1 MSHLK
6 KPTAI
11 TLDTLPDLFAYWR
24 SQAGGLRMG
33 PDPDP
38 QGGDNPPERPEGVSE
53 EEWSALGDPG
63 RAVLQRERQAR
74 QEAERAL
81 SLSRQLAAQN
91 ARPTPP
97 KAPTVTPKQRE
108 QQPSD
113 SGSNESR
120 EQPDVAALVQQAVEA
135 AIKPFQEREQQ
146 READQAAGV
155 IRDAV
160 LNAAKDRL
168 HDATDALSIDLTT
181 VTDGNGAPDADKIKA
196 ALDKLAADK
205 PHLVKPGTRFAQQ
218 PGVGQSAPADSV
230 DEQVKVALA
239 RMQASS
245 GVRVS
250 QNTN

>member
-33 PDPDP
+33 PDPSP

-63 RAVLQRERQAR
+63 RTALTRERHAR

-81 SLSRQLAAQN
+81 QAAR
-91 ARPTPP
+91 ARPAPPKTPP
-97 KAPTVTPKQRE
+97 AAPKGDEKP
-108 QQPSD
+108 
-113 SGSNESR
+113 SGSDGSGD
-120 EQPDVAALVQQAVEA
+120 QPDVAALVQQAVEA

-160 LNAAKDRL
+160 LKAAGGRL

-181 VTDGNGAPDADKIKA
+181 VTDGNGGPDADKIKA

-218 PGVGQSAPADSV
+218 PGVGESAPADSV
-230 DEQVKVALA
+230 DEQVKASLA
-239 RMQASS
+239 RMQTSS
-245 GVRVS
+245 GVRIP

>member
-63 RAVLQRERQAR
+63 RTALTRERHAR

-81 SLSRQLAAQN
+81 QAAR
-91 ARPTPP
+91 ARPAPPKTPP
-97 KAPTVTPKQRE
+97 AAPKGNE
-108 QQPSD
+108 KPSD
-113 SGSNESR
+113 SGDSGD
-120 EQPDVAALVQQAVEA
+120 QPDVAALVQQAVEA

-160 LNAAKDRL
+160 LKAADDRL

-230 DEQVKVALA
+230 DEQVKAALA
-239 RMQASS
+239 RMQTSS